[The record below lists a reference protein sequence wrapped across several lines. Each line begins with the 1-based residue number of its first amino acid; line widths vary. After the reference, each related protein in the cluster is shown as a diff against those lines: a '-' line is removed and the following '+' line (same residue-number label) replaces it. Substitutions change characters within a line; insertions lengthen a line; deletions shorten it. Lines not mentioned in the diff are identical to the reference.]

1 MGNPQLHSARAAIV
15 RTTGGQFVIE
25 DIQIESPREDEV
37 LVRLVGSGICHTDIV
52 FRDGGLPMPMP
63 VVLGHE
69 GSGVVEAVGAKVT
82 HVKPGDHV
90 VLSMNSCGACP
101 NCDKHQPAYCFSMP
115 AYNLIGTRP
124 DGSSA
129 LSQNGEKL
137 FGAVFYQSSFAT
149 LAIAHINNT
158 VKVDKDLPL
167 ELLGPL
173 GCGIQTGAGT
183 AINSL
188 KVGPGDSL
196 AIFGGGAVGL
206 SALLGALAVGAG
218 PVIVIEPDAARAAL
232 ARELG
237 AAHTINPKE
246 TDDVL
251 AKVRELGGGGVT
263 HAIDTTGIP
272 AVMAVAVETVLPNG
286 MLALL
291 GVPPADASVPANM
304 MSMLIRGVGV
314 KYYVEGD
321 SDPKEF
327 IPRMISLYKEGKFPF
342 DKLIKTYPFDQINEA
357 AHSSKMAGTIK
368 PVIVF

>member
-1 MGNPQLHSARAAIV
+1 MSSHLHAARAAVV
-15 RTTGGQFVIE
+15 RQAGGPFVIE
-25 DIQIESPREDEV
+25 DIQVESPREDEV
-37 LVRLVGSGICHTDIV
+37 LVRLVASGICHTDIV
-52 FRDGGLPMPMP
+52 FRDGAMPIPMP

-90 VLSMNSCGACP
+90 VLSMNSCGHCP
-101 NCDKHQPAYCFSMP
+101 NCAKQQPAYCFSMP
-115 AYNLIGTRP
+115 ALNLIGTRP

-129 LSQNGEKL
+129 LSQKGEQL
-137 FGAVFYQSSFAT
+137 YGSMFYQSSFAT
-149 LAIAHINNT
+149 MAIAHANNT
-158 VKVDKDLPL
+158 VKVDQDLPL
-167 ELLGPL
+167 EILGPL

-188 KVGPGDSL
+188 KMQPGDSL

-206 SALLGALAVGAG
+206 SAMLGALAVGAG
-218 PVIVIEPDAARAAL
+218 PVIVIEPNVERAKL
-232 ARELG
+232 AIELG

-246 TDDVL
+246 TQDVL
-251 AKVRELGGGGVT
+251 AKLRELSGGGVT

-272 AVMAVAVETVLPNG
+272 AVMAVAVEAVLPNG

-291 GVPPADASVPANM
+291 GVPPADATVPANM

-321 SDPKEF
+321 SNPKEF
-327 IPRMISLYKEGKFPF
+327 IPRMISLYKQGKFPF
-342 DKLIKTYPFDQINEA
+342 DKLIRKYPFAEINEA
-357 AHSSKMAGTIK
+357 AHASETGKTIK